1 MEEKKQLD
9 ASIATELTN
18 LITSLNEIGV
28 KKEDIVTIF
37 QNHSGQYVALYYQ

>member
-1 MEEKKQLD
+1 MEEKRKLD
-9 ASIATELTN
+9 ASIAIELAN

-28 KKEDIVTIF
+28 KQEDIVTVF